1 LRQYIKEIG
10 KHSTIY
16 TISNILTKAIG
27 IILIPIYTRFLT
39 VEDYGIISIVAPIVN
54 AFLIIYTFG
63 MRATYGRFFFDHK
76 DRSREQKKTLGTIVI
91 FVLALGLFGNILFTF
106 FGESLFNRVFP
117 GVDFYPYI
125 LLGIWTGFFLL
136 TFDMKMNIFRLR
148 QQSLAY
154 GIYSILK
161 FASIV
166 ILTIL
171 MVVSLKMGAL
181 GKILSEFI
189 ICAAFFVLSFILIIK
204 DIIFAFDVK
213 KFKELLKYA
222 LPVLPHNLAGV
233 IIALTAKY
241 FLNIN
246 DGIEAAG
253 IYNIAFLIGSIMNI
267 VVSSINLTWNP
278 FFMKTAQAKEEG
290 EAKKI
295 FAQLTSYYVMAVIF
309 LGMVIAFFAEEAISI
324 LTTPDYYAA
333 VAIAPIIVFA
343 YVIQGGYYILI
354 TKIFYV
360 KKATW
365 YLPVISVS
373 AAITNIIF
381 NAILVPRFG
390 LAGSAWSFL
399 VTTLFLITVTYFI
412 SQRVYPITYEYKRII
427 SILLLSSLCIIAYL
441 FIMDRDPGML
451 FAIVLKLLILL
462 VYLVSFFI
470 FKLIR
475 REEVDNLKDIYQ
487 KVLKRYV
494 KKE

>member
-1 LRQYIKEIG
+1 MRQYLKEIG

-76 DRSREQKKTLGTIVI
+76 DRSREQKKTLGTIII
-91 FVLALGLFGNILFTF
+91 FVLALGLLGNLLFTF
-106 FGESLFNRVFP
+106 FGESFFNHVFP

-136 TFDMKMNIFRLR
+136 TFDMKLNIFRLR
-148 QQSLAY
+148 QQSVQY
-154 GIYSILK
+154 GGYSIIK

-166 ILTIL
+166 ILTIF
-171 MVVSLKMGAL
+171 MVVSLKMGAM

-189 ICAAFFVLSFILIIK
+189 ICAAFFVLSFILLIK

-213 KFKELLKYA
+213 KFRELLKYA

-233 IIALTAKY
+233 VIALTAKY

-267 VVSSINLTWNP
+267 VVTSINLTWNP
-278 FFMKTAQAKEEG
+278 FFMKTAQSKEEG

-295 FAQLTSYYVMAVIF
+295 FAQLTSYYAMVVIF
-309 LGMVIAFFAEEAISI
+309 VGMAIAFFAEEAITI
-324 LTTPDYYAA
+324 LTIPAYYSAS
-333 VAIAPIIVFA
+333 AIAPILVFA

-354 TKIFYV
+354 AQVFYV

-373 AAITNIIF
+373 AALTNIIF

-390 LAGSAWSFL
+390 LAGSAWSFF
-399 VTTLFLITVTYFI
+399 VTTLFMIIVTYII
-412 SQRVYPITYEYKRII
+412 SQRVYHITYEYKRIL
-427 SILLLSSLCIIAYL
+427 SILLISVISVIGYL
-441 FIMDRDPGML
+441 FIIDREPAML
-451 FAIVLKLLILL
+451 LAIVLKCSILIL
-462 VYLVSFFI
+462 YLVSFFV
-470 FKLIR
+470 FKIIR
-475 REEVDNLKDIYQ
+475 RQEIENLKDIYR

-494 KKE
+494 KKD